1 MRPNSR
7 LPMADPYHQNRGL
20 LPPPSP
26 QSKPA
31 EVMLNRVASCNPRL
45 WHGAQVH
52 SNLHFNSNTFLSPNS
67 QRVLCFSYPF
77 HTHSTI
83 IRGHMYSCSFLQS
96 QFQSRTLLGD
106 EPY

>member
-52 SNLHFNSNTFLSPNS
+52 SNLHFNSNTFCLFQFSESALLLISISLIPLPSGDTCIHVHFFKVNS
-67 QRVLCFSYPF
+67 RV
-77 HTHSTI
+77 
-83 IRGHMYSCSFLQS
+83 
-96 QFQSRTLLGD
+96 
-106 EPY
+106 EPC